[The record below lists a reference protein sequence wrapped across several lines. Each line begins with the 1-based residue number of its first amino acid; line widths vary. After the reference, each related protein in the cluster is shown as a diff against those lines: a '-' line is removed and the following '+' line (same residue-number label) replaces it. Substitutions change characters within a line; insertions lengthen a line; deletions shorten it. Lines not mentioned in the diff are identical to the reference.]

1 MDSLIGKIWG
11 IVSMYEPA
19 CYSRTSCSLGEV
31 DPDVYKTFVNLEIAE
46 VGGEQVNDRVYR
58 LKLEVDKK
66 DEE

>member
-46 VGGEQVNDRVYR
+46 VGGE
-58 LKLEVDKK
+58 
-66 DEE
+66 